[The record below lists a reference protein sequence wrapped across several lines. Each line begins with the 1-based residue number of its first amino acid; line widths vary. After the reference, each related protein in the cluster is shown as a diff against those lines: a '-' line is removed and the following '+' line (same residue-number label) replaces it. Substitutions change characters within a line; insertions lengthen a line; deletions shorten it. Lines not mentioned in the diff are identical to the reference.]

1 MNEGP
6 RIDAAFK
13 SIALELDRIHDLQ
26 GSPMRHAHLK
36 QVLLAAA
43 ITLSVAS
50 CATTTSPTGRQ
61 QATGAVSQQQLD
73 QMGIQAFN
81 QLKAEK
87 PQTTSARERNYATCI
102 VNAITRQLPGEWA
115 TRYNW
120 ETGIFVDNQANAF
133 ALPGGKMGLYT
144 GIFRVARD
152 QDELA
157 AVVAHEIGHVYA
169 QHHAE
174 RFARAQ
180 RAQMGVAA
188 AQVLAAVTGV
198 VDPNTVGQLG
208 GMVAQG
214 GFLLPGSRTQESEAD
229 VIGQQLMAK
238 AGFDPRKAVN
248 LWQNMIAEG
257 GNNRP
262 PQWLSTHPDP
272 QSRLNELAQRAN
284 GLMPEYDAARKA
296 GRRPNCGP

>member
-1 MNEGP
+1 M
-6 RIDAAFK
+6 R
-13 SIALELDRIHDLQ
+13 IALLR
-26 GSPMRHAHLK
+26 P
-36 QVLLAAA
+36 VLLATAVAA
-43 ITLSVAS
+43 TIAS

-61 QATGAVSQQQLD
+61 HATGAVPQQQLD
-73 QMGIQAFN
+73 EMGIQAFN

-87 PQTTSARERNYATCI
+87 PQTRNARERNYATCI
-102 VNAITRQLPGEWA
+102 VNAITRQLPGEWS
-115 TRYNW
+115 TRYQW
-120 ETGIFVDNQANAF
+120 ETGVFVDNQANAF

-169 QHHAE
+169 HHHAE

-180 RAQMGVAA
+180 RAQMGLAA
-188 AQVLAAVTGV
+188 AQILAAVTGV

-208 GMVAQG
+208 GMAVQG
-214 GFLLPGSRTQESEAD
+214 GFLLPGSRVQESEAD

-248 LWQNMIAEG
+248 LWQNMIAES

-272 QSRLNELAQRAN
+272 QSRINELAQRAT
-284 GLMPEYDAARKA
+284 GLMPEYEAARKA

>member
-1 MNEGP
+1 M
-6 RIDAAFK
+6 R
-13 SIALELDRIHDLQ
+13 IALLR
-26 GSPMRHAHLK
+26 P
-36 QVLLAAA
+36 VLLATAVAA
-43 ITLSVAS
+43 TIAS

-61 QATGAVSQQQLD
+61 QATGAVPQQQLD
-73 QMGIQAFN
+73 AMGIQAFN

-87 PQTTSARERNYATCI
+87 PQTKNARERNYATCI
-102 VNAITRQLPGEWA
+102 VNAITRQLPREWA
-115 TRYNW
+115 TRYQW
-120 ETGIFVDNQANAF
+120 ETGVFVDNQANAF

-180 RAQMGVAA
+180 RAQMGLAA
-188 AQVLAAVTGV
+188 AQILAAVTGV
-198 VDPNTVGQLG
+198 VDPTTVGQLG
-208 GMVAQG
+208 GMAVQG
-214 GFLLPGSRTQESEAD
+214 GFLLPGSRVQESEAD

-248 LWQNMIAEG
+248 LWQNMIAES

-272 QSRLNELAQRAN
+272 QSRINELARRAD